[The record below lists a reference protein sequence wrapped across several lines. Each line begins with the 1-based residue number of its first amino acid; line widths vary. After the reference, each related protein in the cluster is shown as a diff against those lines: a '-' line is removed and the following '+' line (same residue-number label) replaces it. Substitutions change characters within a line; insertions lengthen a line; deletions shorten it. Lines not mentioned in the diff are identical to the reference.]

1 MVQNSQQRNT
11 LIRGVIYS
19 VLVLMALYYLVPFL
33 VMLMTSFKSMA
44 DIRSGSLL
52 SLPTSI
58 DLSAWFRA
66 WDSACASIAC
76 EGVKP
81 YFFNSIKIVVP
92 AVVISTAIGA
102 LNGYIFSHWKFKGS
116 DIFFTALLVG
126 CFIPFQIIILPMAQ
140 LLGKVGLSNSYWGL
154 VLVHVIY
161 GVAGTTLFFR
171 NYYTNVPSELVNAAK
186 VDGAHFFSI
195 FFKILLPLSGPIIT
209 VTVIWQFTQIWND
222 FLFGVIFSS
231 ADTQPITVA
240 LNNLVNVSMGEKEY
254 NVHMAAAIIAAIP
267 TLLVYILAGKYFV
280 RGLTA
285 GSVKG

>member
-1 MVQNSQQRNT
+1 MIQHSEKRDI
-11 LIRGVIYS
+11 LIRGLIYS
-19 VLVLMALYYLVPFL
+19 ALVLMALYYLIPFL

-52 SLPTSI
+52 SLPKNI

-66 WDSACASIAC
+66 WNSACASIAC

-81 YFFNSIKIVVP
+81 YFYNSIKIVVP

-171 NYYTNVPSELVNAAK
+171 NYYTNIPVELINAAK

-209 VTVIWQFTQIWND
+209 VTIIWQFTQIWND

-267 TLLVYILAGKYFV
+267 TLLVYVLAGKYFV